1 MRTLCEKLGVSME
14 RLVRW
19 MKALGLK
26 PSQQLTYQATGGR
39 RTTSHAASGAGVS
52 TASSLEAFRAKRFG
66 AAGGSGGGGGGPRGG
81 GGANSRGLAAMQEG
95 DEDEDDDGE

>member
-1 MRTLCEKLGVSME
+1 ME

-66 AAGGSGGGGGGPRGG
+66 AAGGSGGGGGGGPRGG